1 MIILNSLTSA
11 INVNVNK
18 DIKNQASAI
27 LKDLGLNMS
36 TFINMAL
43 TQVVKKNGV
52 PFEVINP
59 KEESDLHKYFTK
71 KELEKVAKELAY
83 IEKNPEKYKSFNNV
97 NDLFEELNR
106 ND

>member
-59 KEESDLHKYFTK
+59 KEDNDLNKYFTK
-71 KELEKVAKELAY
+71 EELEKVAKELAY
-83 IEKNPEKYKSFNNV
+83 IEKHPEKYKSFNNV
-97 NDLFEELNR
+97 NDLFEELNH